1 MLRDCVW
8 TYTRD
13 HIPAPALFLRNN
25 IGGMWRDTM
34 AISVPKPYSDSLR
47 LTMIENISEFGN
59 LYARLFIIN
68 NKEQSIET

>member
-25 IGGMWRDTM
+25 IGGMWRDST
-34 AISVPKPYSDSLR
+34 AVSVPKPYSDSLR
-47 LTMIENISEFGN
+47 LTMIENISEFGS
-59 LYARLFIIN
+59 LYSRLFTN
-68 NKEQSIET
+68 VNEPQVET